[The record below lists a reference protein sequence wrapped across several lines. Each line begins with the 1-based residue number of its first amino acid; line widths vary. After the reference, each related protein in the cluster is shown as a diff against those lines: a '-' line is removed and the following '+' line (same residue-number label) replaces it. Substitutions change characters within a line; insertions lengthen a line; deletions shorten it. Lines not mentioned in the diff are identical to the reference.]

1 VPGAEAVPIPTAV
14 TGSTAVLDRPTAPPL
29 PPPTLAPPARA
40 VPPPSGGRLAL
51 LLVGALVAL
60 LGLGTLGAGATGL
73 AADAGGR
80 NPSGYLTVG
89 PTTSATAGVAL
100 RADPTVLSGTEPAAI
115 LGSAQVTATSGR
127 GGDLFVG
134 LGPTADVARYL
145 AGAPQG
151 VWRPGTDGR
160 AGGAVA
166 EVPGV
171 AVVPPPGTQP
181 FWAMQSVGP
190 GTRTMT
196 WTPAPGDW
204 TLVVMNGDGSA
215 PVLTSVSAG
224 VQAPAL
230 RPVAVG
236 AMVGGAVLLL
246 LGVAAIVL
254 AARPRR
260 DEDEDED
267 LALSR
272 PGPERR

>member
-1 VPGAEAVPIPTAV
+1 VDPGA
-14 TGSTAVLDRPTAPPL
+14 
-29 PPPTLAPPARA
+29 
-40 VPPPSGGRLAL
+40 
-51 LLVGALVAL
+51 
-60 LGLGTLGAGATGL
+60 
-73 AADAGGR
+73 
-80 NPSGYLTVG
+80 
-89 PTTSATAGVAL
+89 
-100 RADPTVLSGTEPAAI
+100 
-115 LGSAQVTATSGR
+115 
-127 GGDLFVG
+127 
-134 LGPTADVARYL
+134 
-145 AGAPQG
+145 
-151 VWRPGTDGR
+151 
-160 AGGAVA
+160 
-166 EVPGV
+166 
-171 AVVPPPGTQP
+171 
-181 FWAMQSVGP
+181 
-190 GTRTMT
+190 
-196 WTPAPGDW
+196 GDW